1 MMGGCANGSKK
12 YMGSLVLY
20 ANIYHEFQH
29 LPELI
34 LFQAHL
40 IDIRDVCTLH
50 KVKNA
55 GDELHIPNLQT
66 SFKYIKLIIPW
77 NE

>member
-1 MMGGCANGSKK
+1 MGGCTNGSKK
-12 YMGSLVLY
+12 YMGSLVLC
-20 ANIYHEFQH
+20 ANIYRELQH

-55 GDELHIPNLQT
+55 GDALHILTLQT
-66 SFKYIKLIIPW
+66 SFRYIKS
-77 NE
+77 